1 MYYLTNTVDKMG
13 GESIMED
20 GLRHDIKSKNN
31 LYEKSN
37 ISSLF
42 CPSEKNQNVKCLW
55 VQIFRTQLT

>member
-42 CPSEKNQNVKCLW
+42 CPSEKNQNVKCL
-55 VQIFRTQLT
+55 